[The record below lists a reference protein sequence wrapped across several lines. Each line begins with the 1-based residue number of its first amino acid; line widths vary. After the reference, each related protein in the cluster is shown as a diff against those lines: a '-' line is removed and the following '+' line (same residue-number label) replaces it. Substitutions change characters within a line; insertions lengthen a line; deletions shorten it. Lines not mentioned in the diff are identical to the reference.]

1 MDTISAVAAYSV
13 ANSQS
18 QMATQVGIRVLKM
31 ANDQERAVMAL
42 LLKTFQAAATG
53 LGQNIDVQA

>member
-18 QMATQVGIRVLKM
+18 QVATEAGIRVIKM
-31 ANDQERAVMAL
+31 ANDQQKAVMEL
-42 LLKTFQAAATG
+42 LLKTLQAAATG
-53 LGQNIDVQA
+53 LGQRIDVQA

>member
-1 MDTISAVAAYSV
+1 MDPISAAAAYSV

-18 QMATQVGIRVLKM
+18 NTATEVGIRVIKM
-31 ANDQERAVMAL
+31 ANDNQKAVMDL